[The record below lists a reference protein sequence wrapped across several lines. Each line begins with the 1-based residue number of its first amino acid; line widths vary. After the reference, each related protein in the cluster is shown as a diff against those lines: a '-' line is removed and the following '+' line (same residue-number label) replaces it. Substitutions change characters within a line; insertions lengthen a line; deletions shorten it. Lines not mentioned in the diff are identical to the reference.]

1 MVTVSFD
8 PEAGTLY
15 WYFTEIE
22 AGSTELEGECN
33 GTLLL
38 DARGDVIGLE
48 LELDESVRPADLALA
63 LAHPNVRYDRAAA
76 TLTVLLIDEEPGGV
90 QPLHEAVILDF
101 DAGEHLQGCDV
112 LASREFELALRL
124 SRLQPFM
131 VELEDEPPPA
141 FGLDEEGL
149 ADEELDG
156 EAEGDAIDL
165 DAAELDDSVFLEDD
179 TAPDDDDLE
188 DETDTLADTA
198 PDDDDL
204 EDETDALAD
213 TAPDDDDL
221 EDETDALADTAP
233 DDDDFEDDAQDELLA
248 AAAIEDGELDAE
260 DLADAAALDAGQ
272 QDMAGDELADLVTQ
286 ALDGPGGE
294 GDLAAVVAQ
303 ALAEADSGHDHP
315 AAATGFRAG
324 FVALVG
330 KPNVGKSTLLNAML
344 GQKVAIV
351 SPKPQTT
358 RMPMR
363 GILNRPDAQIIFVD
377 TPGIHDPRTKLG
389 TFMVEQARRSIP
401 DADVVCFVVDIA
413 TPPNRIEQRIAALVG
428 RSRARRILVLNK
440 LDQRTRAGQENLAA
454 YRALGPW
461 DMEVAVSAL
470 LSKGLETLLDEI
482 VARLPAS
489 PALYPTDQIT
499 DQTEREHAAELVREQ
514 VLRLTEQEVPHG
526 VAVEV
531 EEWEEKENAVYIR
544 MTIYVEKESQKGILI
559 GAQGAM
565 LKKIGSGARPGIEAL
580 IGRRAYLDLWVK
592 ARPNWRDDPSSLHWL
607 GYRSDD

>member
-33 GTLLL
+33 GILLL

-63 LAHPNVRYDRAAA
+63 LGHPNVRYDRAAA
-76 TLTVLLIDEEPGGV
+76 TLTVLLFDEEPGGV
-90 QPLHEAVILDF
+90 QPLHEAIILDF
-101 DAGEHLQGCDV
+101 DASERLQGCDV
-112 LASREFELALRL
+112 LASREFELGLRL

-141 FGLDEEGL
+141 FALDDEEFD
-149 ADEELDG
+149 DEELEDD
-156 EAEGDAIDL
+156 EESDEIDFEE
-165 DAAELDDSVFLEDD
+165 AELDDSTFGEDAGVD
-179 TAPDDDDLE
+179 DAVELDDDALDGEE
-188 DETDTLADTA
+188 D
-198 PDDDDL
+198 
-204 EDETDALAD
+204 
-213 TAPDDDDL
+213 
-221 EDETDALADTAP
+221 
-233 DDDDFEDDAQDELLA
+233 DELLA
-248 AAAIEDGELDAE
+248 ADELEDGELDAE
-260 DLADAAALDAGQ
+260 DLAAAAALDASEA
-272 QDMAGDELADLVTQ
+272 DAPSDDIASLVTHALAD
-286 ALDGPGGE
+286 ADGTGVGE

-303 ALAEADSGHDHP
+303 ALAEADTEQSAP
-315 AAATGFRAG
+315 ASVAGFRAG

-330 KPNVGKSTLLNAML
+330 KPNVGKSTLLNTML

-358 RMPMR
+358 RIPMR
-363 GILNRPDAQIIFVD
+363 GILNRPDSQIIFVD

-413 TPPNRIEQRIAALVG
+413 TPPNRIEQRIAALVA

-440 LDQRTRAGQENLAA
+440 LDQRTRGGQDNLAA

-470 LSKGLETLLDEI
+470 LNKGLETLLDEI
-482 VARLPAS
+482 VARLPAG

-565 LKKIGSGARPGIEAL
+565 LKRIGSGARPAIEAL

-592 ARPNWRDDPSSLHWL
+592 ARPNWRDDPSSLRWL